1 MERRRVTRRVAMI
14 ACAAAAACAS
24 GSATPAAQSGAAS
37 QVGVRLDSA
46 AASTIPAG
54 LGTLRQDDIAI
65 VLQPEGVRVTA
76 IPLDEDVIRT
86 LAPDSYRSLRA
97 LLESRRQE
105 IERRAAMHGVRNP
118 RVWYVLFYGL
128 APDAR
133 FVPTDVTVS
142 SGGRDYRPFDVV
154 AISPGFGTQR
164 VQPRETQKGLLLFD
178 EGLDVS
184 QPVVVT
190 MGAERNSDWDSILR
204 KVDAEHAA
212 IRARASAR
220 SSRPTR

>member
-1 MERRRVTRRVAMI
+1 MLF
-14 ACAAAAACAS
+14 ACACAAACAS
-24 GSATPAAQSGAAS
+24 GAAPPPSPSAPGTAPRVTTESATAP
-37 QVGVRLDSA
+37 
-46 AASTIPAG
+46 TIPSG

-76 IPLDEDVIRT
+76 IPLDESVIQT
-86 LAPDSYRSLRA
+86 LAPDSYRGLRA
-97 LLESRRQE
+97 LLESRRPE
-105 IERRAAMHGVRNP
+105 ILRRAAMHGVRDP

-128 APDAR
+128 ATDAR
-133 FVPTDVTVS
+133 FVPTDVTIS

-184 QPVVVT
+184 QPLVVS
-190 MGAERNSDWDSILR
+190 MGAERNSDWDNILR
-204 KVDAEHAA
+204 RIDAERAA

-220 SSRPTR
+220 SARP

>member
-1 MERRRVTRRVAMI
+1 MIRRTMIVACAVSI
-14 ACAAAAACAS
+14 ACAS
-24 GSATPAAQSGAAS
+24 
-37 QVGVRLDSA
+37 SA
-46 AASTIPAG
+46 APPPLQTAPTVARVAAESTATMAGPVG

-76 IPLDEDVIRT
+76 IPLDEGVIQT
-86 LAPDSYRSLRA
+86 LAPDSYRSLRT

-105 IERRAAMHGVRNP
+105 IARRSAMHGVRNP

-128 APDAR
+128 AADAR
-133 FVPTDVTVS
+133 FVPTDVSVS

-154 AISPGFGTQR
+154 AISPGFGAQR
-164 VQPRETQKGLLLFD
+164 LQPRDTQKGLLLFD

-184 QPVVVT
+184 QPMVVT
-190 MGAERNSDWDSILR
+190 MGAERNSDWENILR
-204 KVDAEHAA
+204 KIDAERAA

-220 SSRPTR
+220 SARP

>member
-1 MERRRVTRRVAMI
+1 MKHRAAII
-14 ACAAAAACAS
+14 ACAAAFACAS
-24 GSATPAAQSGAAS
+24 GAAPPPSSSPRAVAQPERVTADSTAATAP
-37 QVGVRLDSA
+37 V
-46 AASTIPAG
+46 G
-54 LGTLRQDDIAI
+54 LGTLKQDDIAI
-65 VLQPEGVRVTA
+65 VLQPQGVRVTA
-76 IPLDEDVIRT
+76 IPLDENVIRT
-86 LAPDSYRSLRA
+86 LAPDSYRSLRS

-105 IERRAAMHGVRNP
+105 ILRRAEMHGVRDP

-133 FVPTDVTVS
+133 FIPTDVTVS
-142 SGGRDYRPFDVV
+142 SGGRDYRPLEVV
-154 AISPGFGTQR
+154 PISPAFGTQR
-164 VQPRETQKGLLLFD
+164 LQPRDTQKGLLLFD

-204 KVDAEHAA
+204 KIDAERAA

-220 SSRPTR
+220 TTRP

>member
-1 MERRRVTRRVAMI
+1 MEGRPVIRRLAVGTW
-14 ACAAAAACAS
+14 ACLAACAS
-24 GSATPAAQSGAAS
+24 SGAPPVQSAPGPAAPRVTIDSTAATS
-37 QVGVRLDSA
+37 
-46 AASTIPAG
+46 IPAG

-76 IPLDEDVIRT
+76 IPLDESVIRT

-105 IERRAAMHGVRNP
+105 IVRRAAMHGVREP

-164 VQPRETQKGLLLFD
+164 LQPRDTQKGLLLFD

-190 MGAERNSDWDSILR
+190 MGAERNSDWDGILR
-204 KVDAEHAA
+204 RIDAERAS
-212 IRARASAR
+212 IRARAGAR
-220 SSRPTR
+220 TSKP

>member
-1 MERRRVTRRVAMI
+1 MEGRPLIRRAMI
-14 ACAAAAACAS
+14 VACICSAACAS
-24 GSATPAAQSGAAS
+24 GPASPVAQPAPTATPRITADSTSATA
-37 QVGVRLDSA
+37 
-46 AASTIPAG
+46 IPSG

-76 IPLDEDVIRT
+76 IPLDESVIRT

-105 IERRAAMHGVRNP
+105 IAQRASMHGVREP

-128 APDAR
+128 AADAR

-154 AISPGFGTQR
+154 PISPGFGAQR
-164 VQPRETQKGLLLFD
+164 LQPRDTQKGLLLFD

-184 QPVVVT
+184 QPVVVI

-204 KVDAEHAA
+204 KIDAERAA

-220 SSRPTR
+220 TSRP

>member
-1 MERRRVTRRVAMI
+1 MMRRAATI
-14 ACAAAAACAS
+14 TCACAVACAS
-24 GSATPAAQSGAAS
+24 GAVRPASQPGAVAAERITTDSTSATA
-37 QVGVRLDSA
+37 V
-46 AASTIPAG
+46 PAG
-54 LGTLRQDDIAI
+54 LGTLRQDDISI

-76 IPLDEDVIRT
+76 IPLDESVIRT

-105 IERRAAMHGVRNP
+105 IVRRATMHGIRDP

-142 SGGRDYRPFDVV
+142 SGGRDYRPVDIV

-164 VQPRETQKGLLLFD
+164 VQPRDTQKGLLLFD
-178 EGLDVS
+178 EGVDVS

-190 MGAERNSDWDSILR
+190 MGAERNSDWDNILR
-204 KVDAEHAA
+204 RIDAERAA
-212 IRARASAR
+212 IRARGSAR
-220 SSRPTR
+220 SPRP

>member
-1 MERRRVTRRVAMI
+1 MEGSPVIRRAAIVAFGGSI
-14 ACAAAAACAS
+14 ACAS
-24 GSATPAAQSGAAS
+24 GATPPPAQPAPAT
-37 QVGVRLDSA
+37 RARPDSITA
-46 AASTIPAG
+46 AAIFPG
-54 LGTLRQDDIAI
+54 LGTLKQDDIAI

-76 IPLDEDVIRT
+76 IPLDEAVIET
-86 LAPDSYRSLRA
+86 LAPDSYRSLRT

-105 IERRAAMHGVRNP
+105 IARRTAMHGVRNP

-128 APDAR
+128 AADAR
-133 FVPTDVTVS
+133 FVPTDVTVN

-164 VQPRETQKGLLLFD
+164 LQPRDTQKGLLLFD

-184 QPVVVT
+184 QPVIVT

-204 KVDAEHAA
+204 KIDAERAA

-220 SSRPTR
+220 SARP

>member
-1 MERRRVTRRVAMI
+1 MLF
-14 ACAAAAACAS
+14 ACACSAACAS
-24 GSATPAAQSGAAS
+24 GAAAPPSQGAPGAAPRVTAES
-37 QVGVRLDSA
+37 VA
-46 AASTIPAG
+46 ARAIPAG

-76 IPLDEDVIRT
+76 IPLDEGVIQT
-86 LAPDSYRSLRA
+86 LAPDSYRGLRT
-97 LLESRRQE
+97 LLESRRPE
-105 IERRAAMHGVRNP
+105 ILRRAAMHGVRDP

-128 APDAR
+128 ATDAR

-184 QPVVVT
+184 QPLVVS
-190 MGAERNSDWDSILR
+190 MGAERNSDWDNILR
-204 KVDAEHAA
+204 RIDAERAA

-220 SSRPTR
+220 SARP